1 MCKRPFTS
9 TYNKNVLM
17 AWQVALEQTLASN
30 AGNKGTESL
39 VWYAPDKTIALMLF
53 FEHCLA

>member
-17 AWQVALEQTLASN
+17 AWQVALEQNLASN
-30 AGNKGTESL
+30 AGNKGTKSL
-39 VWYAPDKTIALMLF
+39 V
-53 FEHCLA
+53 